1 VVAAG
6 SRAEVADAV
15 GVVDPGLSLEGSGP
29 LTNEGVAFSG
39 PMGLQWATPRLASIG
54 AAVLPLAVVFWAILV
69 PPVRPAALAFIL
81 AGFLY
86 QRWRGSAAVWPWA
99 ATVPLA
105 TIITWSLL
113 PAPRALPGAASC
125 TDLLSPPMLWRVAEL
140 AVVVVIVTLLA
151 RVLGAGR
158 DHLPLGRGDG
168 WFVALAASAG
178 FAIAPAALLLGEQA
192 ARPFFGTVHL
202 QIALVGAVAPALLF
216 GVANGTLEEL
226 VYRGVL
232 LRWTE
237 RSLGTLGAILVQAAA
252 FGLAHTGS
260 DFISSPIPV
269 LATMFVMGV
278 LAGLIVKRTGSLLV
292 PIIVH
297 VAFDVPLYY
306 SLACRLS

>member
-1 VVAAG
+1 VAVVEPG
-6 SRAEVADAV
+6 S
-15 GVVDPGLSLEGSGP
+15 LIEGSTP
-29 LTNEGVAFSG
+29 LTADGVAFPG
-39 PMGLQWATPRLASIG
+39 ALGQRWATPRLASIG
-54 AAVLPLAVVFWAILV
+54 MAVLPLAVVFWAILV
-69 PPVRPAALAFIL
+69 PPLRPAALAFIL

-86 QRWRGSAAVWPWA
+86 QRWRGSEGVWPWA

-140 AVVVVIVTLLA
+140 AVVLIVVTVLA
-151 RVLGAGR
+151 RAMAAGR
-158 DHLPLGRGDG
+158 DHFPLGRGDG
-168 WFVALAASAG
+168 WSVALAASAG

-202 QIALVGAVAPALLF
+202 QIALVGAVAPAVLF
-216 GVANGTLEEL
+216 GVGTGTLEEV

-237 RSLGTLGAILVQAAA
+237 RSLGTLAAILVQAAA

-269 LATMFVMGV
+269 LATMFVAGI

-292 PIIVH
+292 PIIIH
-297 VAFDVPLYY
+297 AAFDIPLYY

>member
-1 VVAAG
+1 
-6 SRAEVADAV
+6 VADAV
-15 GVVDPGLSLEGSGP
+15 GVVDPGLSLEGPGP
-29 LTNEGVAFSG
+29 LTHDGVALSG
-39 PMGLQWATPRLASIG
+39 PVGLQWATPRLASIG
-54 AAVLPLAVVFWAILV
+54 AAALPLAVVFWAILV
-69 PPVRPAALAFIL
+69 PPVRAAALAFIL

-86 QRWRGSAAVWPWA
+86 QRWRDSAAVWPWA
-99 ATVPLA
+99 AAVPLA

-125 TDLLSPPMLWRVAEL
+125 ADLLSPPMLWRVAEL
-140 AVVVVIVTLLA
+140 AVVLVTVTLLS
-151 RVLGAGR
+151 RTVGAGR

-202 QIALVGAVAPALLF
+202 QIAVVGAVAPAVLF
-216 GVANGTLEEL
+216 GVANASLEEV

-237 RSLGTLGAILVQAAA
+237 RSLGTLGAILIQAAA

-260 DFISSPIPV
+260 DFISSPVPV
-269 LATMFVMGV
+269 LTTMFVAGI

-297 VAFDVPLYY
+297 AAFDIPLYY